1 MNGPNLISSGVEND
15 HTEVELALLPSGSN
29 KEAMGAL
36 VCGAPHNAL
45 TFFFCHRLKLGGAR
59 CFPLNFFCH
68 RLKLGGARGR
78 RKAQHFG
85 ILGTVDYA

>member
-1 MNGPNLISSGVEND
+1 MIIRQ
-15 HTEVELALLPSGSN
+15 VELALLPSGSN

-36 VCGAPHNAL
+36 VCGAPHNALSCAELLNAL